1 MEGENNSEKIIWEIT
16 IPVLNEEK
24 TLENNVL
31 VALHYLNNE
40 ISPRISIVIADNGST
55 DMTEAIAYN
64 LCKTND
70 QIKYLKLPKKGVGLA
85 LRTSW
90 LQSSADIV
98 GYMDLDL
105 ATDLNHIREV
115 YDLMANERYE
125 IINGS
130 RLLKDSVVKNRSIVR
145 EITSRCFNWLVCL
158 MLGATVTD
166 GMCGFKFF
174 RRNTVVQLIKTGIK
188 TDGWFFSTE
197 VLVKAIWSG
206 VPIKEIPVRWTD
218 DGHSKVDILSLSR
231 QYLKEIFRL
240 KKEKKNFH
248 N

>member
-1 MEGENNSEKIIWEIT
+1 MEGENNSEKITWEIT

-31 VALHYLNNE
+31 VALHYLKNE
-40 ISPRISIVIADNGST
+40 ISPHISIVIADNGST
-55 DMTEAIAYN
+55 DMTEAIAN
-64 LCKTND
+64 HLCKTND

-145 EITSRCFNWLVCL
+145 EITSRCFNWLVHL
-158 MLGATVTD
+158 MLDVSITD

-174 RRNTVVQLIKTGIK
+174 KRNTVVQLIKTGIK

-206 VPIKEIPVRWTD
+206 VPIKEIPVHWTD
-218 DGHSKVDILSLSR
+218 DGQSKVKIMTLTR
-231 QYLKEIFRL
+231 EYVKEILRL
-240 KKEKKNFH
+240 KREKMSFYN
-248 N
+248 